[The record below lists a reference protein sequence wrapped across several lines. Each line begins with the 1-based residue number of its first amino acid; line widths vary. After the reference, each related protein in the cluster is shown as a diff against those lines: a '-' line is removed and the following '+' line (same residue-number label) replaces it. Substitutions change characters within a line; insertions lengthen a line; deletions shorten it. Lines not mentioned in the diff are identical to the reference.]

1 MNRDP
6 NAVSPSPSP
15 SSMVALRLEAARRLG
30 CTIHPLDD
38 ETGYLNEVR
47 QGDKRLVL
55 LGAFSP
61 LNNANA
67 ARIATDKCHA
77 ATILRHRGFRV
88 PDGARALQPGRFA
101 HESFPG
107 HTGLDAARRFAE
119 RIGYPVVVKPNH
131 GARGRDVVMADD
143 DATLVTAIEQVW
155 RRDFLALIQEPITGY
170 DVRLDFADG
179 NFVFGYTRQPVHLAG
194 DGTRTLRELLAD
206 ADTRFADRLFQEGLT
221 DDPIWT
227 HVTQRH
233 GLTLD
238 DVVETG
244 LSLDFDNPILN
255 LNRLCVAQRVV
266 SPPQA
271 WIDHGLAIGNAL
283 DLCHFGIDFKAE
295 GIASDPEDA
304 TVIEVNAS
312 PSLAHMS
319 RMGHY
324 EATIEAEMTIVAAA
338 LADC

>member
-1 MNRDP
+1 MNPDATCDIP
-6 NAVSPSPSP
+6 TPSP
-15 SSMVALRLEAARRLG
+15 MVALRLEAARRLG
-30 CTIHPLDD
+30 CSIHPLDD
-38 ETGYLNEVR
+38 ETGYLNEIR

-88 PDGARALQPGRFA
+88 PDGARALQPGRFP

-107 HTGLDAARRFAE
+107 HTGFEAAHRFAQ

-131 GARGRDVVMADD
+131 GARGRDVVMAEDG
-143 DATLVTAIEQVW
+143 AALEAAIEQVW
-155 RRDFLALIQEPITGY
+155 RRDFLALIQEPIAGS
-170 DVRLDFADG
+170 DVRLDFANG
-179 NFVFGYTRQPVHLAG
+179 EFVFGYTRQPVHLTG
-194 DGTRTLRELLAD
+194 DGTRTLRQLLAD
-206 ADTRFADRLFQEGLT
+206 TDARYADPLFQAGLAE
-221 DDPIWT
+221 DPIWT
-227 HVTQRH
+227 RITQQH

-238 DVVETG
+238 DLVTAG
-244 LSLDFDNPILN
+244 TTLDFDNPILN
-255 LNRLCVAQRVV
+255 LNRLCVAQRVA

-271 WIDHGLAIGNAL
+271 WIDHGLAIGEAL
-283 DLCHFGIDFKAE
+283 DLRHFGIDFKAE
-295 GIASDPEDA
+295 GIASDPAAA

-324 EATIEAEMTIVAAA
+324 EATVEAEMTIVAAA
-338 LADC
+338 LAEH